1 MRGLI
6 QASPENNTAD
16 MKTEVSIPDPVFAAV
31 EQLAAKLG
39 VSLNEIYTRAVTDW
53 LARHQNREQK
63 QAPECEW
70 EHLSGEE
77 ITARL
82 NEYYEHNPSQLDPV
96 IQQLQALAI
105 GTEEW

>member
-6 QASPENNTAD
+6 QASPENNAAD
-16 MKTEVSIPDPVFAAV
+16 MKIEVSIPDPIFAAV
-31 EQLAAKLG
+31 EQLADKLG
-39 VSLNEIYTRAVTDW
+39 VSLNEVYTRAVTDW
-53 LARHQNREQK
+53 LARNQNREQK

>member
-1 MRGLI
+1 
-6 QASPENNTAD
+6 
-16 MKTEVSIPDPVFAAV
+16 MKTEVSIPDPIFAAV

-39 VSLNEIYTRAVTDW
+39 VSLNEIYTRAVSDW
-53 LARHQNREQK
+53 LARHQEQK
-63 QAPECEW
+63 QKQEPECEW
-70 EHLSGEE
+70 EQLSGEE

-96 IQQLQALAI
+96 IQQLQALTI

>member
-1 MRGLI
+1 MR
-6 QASPENNTAD
+6 
-16 MKTEVSIPDPVFAAV
+16 TEVSIPDPIFAAV

-39 VSLNEIYTRAVTDW
+39 VSLNEAYTRAVTDW
-53 LARHQNREQK
+53 LARHQQQK
-63 QAPECEW
+63 QEPECGW